1 MGIYK
6 RGKIYW
12 IDYVDSAGKQ
22 VRESTGS
29 CHKKFA
35 EEALAKRKTEV
46 TEGKFGIERPKKKTF
61 NEVLETFFEDQKHHI
76 KNSTLERYRFSA
88 EKLRPYFGDK
98 LLDGITLTDIEKFR
112 QERAKAV
119 KVSTI
124 NRDMEFLRRFFN
136 IAKKRGIV
144 FKNPVEEIEFYRE
157 ENIRTRFLSVEE
169 LKRLLKETET
179 ISYLHLAI
187 LIAVNT
193 GMRKGEIL
201 SLCIPQEGEDFDR
214 LNWVDLRNRCF
225 HLNLTKT
232 GKYRNVLI
240 NDRLLPHI
248 EKAVA
253 EAKDGKLFQV
263 HNIKNGFERA
273 LKRAEI
279 KNAVFHDLRRTFISH
294 AMMAGYS
301 QEVIQR
307 VVGQEDPAIF
317 KRYAHLAPDLHQQV
331 MQDIGRLFDSE

>member
-1 MGIYK
+1 MNDIL
-6 RGKIYW
+6 
-12 IDYVDSAGKQ
+12 D
-22 VRESTGS
+22 
-29 CHKKFA
+29 
-35 EEALAKRKTEV
+35 
-46 TEGKFGIERPKKKTF
+46 
-61 NEVLETFFEDQKHHI
+61 TFFEDQKHHI
-76 KNSTLERYRFSA
+76 KETTLQRYRFSA
-88 EKLRPYFGDK
+88 EKLRPFFGEK
-98 LLDGITLTDIEKFR
+98 MLDSIMLSDIEKYR
-112 QERAKAV
+112 QERVKSV

-144 FKNPVEEIEFYRE
+144 LKNPVEELQFYRE
-157 ENIRTRFLSVEE
+157 DNIRTRFLSIDE
-169 LKRLLKETET
+169 LRRLLEESKQ
-179 ISYLHLAI
+179 ISYLHLAV

-214 LNWVDLRNRCF
+214 LNWVDLKNRCF
-225 HLNLTKT
+225 HLNITKT

-240 NDRLLPHI
+240 NDAIFPHI
-248 EKAVA
+248 GKAVT
-253 EAKDGKLFQV
+253 EAKDGKLFPV
-263 HNIKNGFERA
+263 HSIKGSFESALNRA
-273 LKRAEI
+273 GI

-317 KRYAHLAPDLHQQV
+317 KRYAHLAPDLHRQV
-331 MQDIGRLFDSE
+331 IQEVGRIFMEEDN